1 MPRSNRNASR
11 KRARVNHAGGRQAFD
26 SAPVGLALVGPEG
39 RFLQVNPRLCR
50 LLGYDEKQLLAST
63 LGAVTDPHDLK
74 TLAVRSL
81 SLLAGEVDEFRL
93 EQRFRR
99 ADGHPAWG
107 QIHATLATSNGERSF
122 ACVITIDEGSEH
134 GFSGLSRALSFAVIR
149 ALTEAST
156 ADEVPRKI
164 LQNLCGT
171 GTWARGEIWIVDVRL
186 KVLRL
191 LDTWPPPASEP
202 IGRETTTGTTCLPGI
217 GLPGHVW
224 TAGKP
229 VWVADLAGK
238 PAFSRPATA
247 TQCGRGAAI
256 AFPILNG
263 RTVTGVVALFSLDTR
278 QQDGGLLGVVADIGR
293 QIGQVIERKRAE
305 EALQKSVED
314 IHAVLDNVADGVM
327 TTDEGGFIESLNR
340 AAQRL
345 FGYPTNEV
353 LGREA
358 KLLMA
363 EPFQGEFASFLTS
376 HMRPGRDPASTSGSR
391 EMWGRRKDGSTFPI
405 EFRATE
411 MFLSGERRF
420 VGILRDISDELLQR
434 ETLEHRALHDVLTGL
449 PNRTLLND
457 RLRQAILTAQRER
470 KSVTLL
476 VMDINGFKEVNDTF
490 GHDVG
495 DQLLQQVALRLEGLL
510 RRSDTMA
517 RLGGDEFA
525 VLPAVET
532 GSEGGAVTAKKILA
546 ALEQPFAIVDRSI
559 HASASIGIAV
569 YPDHGQDAL
578 TLLRHADVAMYIAK
592 RARRGYA
599 VYAPRQD
606 DHDACPS

>member
-1 MPRSNRNASR
+1 M
-11 KRARVNHAGGRQAFD
+11 
-26 SAPVGLALVGPEG
+26 
-39 RFLQVNPRLCR
+39 
-50 LLGYDEKQLLAST
+50 
-63 LGAVTDPHDLK
+63 
-74 TLAVRSL
+74 
-81 SLLAGEVDEFRL
+81 
-93 EQRFRR
+93 
-99 ADGHPAWG
+99 
-107 QIHATLATSNGERSF
+107 
-122 ACVITIDEGSEH
+122 
-134 GFSGLSRALSFAVIR
+134 
-149 ALTEAST
+149 
-156 ADEVPRKI
+156 
-164 LQNLCGT
+164 
-171 GTWARGEIWIVDVRL
+171 
-186 KVLRL
+186 
-191 LDTWPPPASEP
+191 
-202 IGRETTTGTTCLPGI
+202 PGI
-217 GLPGHVW
+217 GLPGFVW

-238 PAFSRPATA
+238 PAFSRLATA

-278 QQDGGLLGVVADIGR
+278 QPDGGLLRVVADIGR

-327 TTDEGGFIESLNR
+327 MTDEGGFIESFNR

-358 KLLMA
+358 KLL
-363 EPFQGEFASFLTS
+363 
-376 HMRPGRDPASTSGSR
+376 MRPGRDPASTSGSR

-411 MFLSGERRF
+411 MLLSGERRF
-420 VGILRDISDELLQR
+420 VGILRDISDELIQR
-434 ETLEHRALHDVLTGL
+434 ETLEYRALHDVLTGL

-470 KSVTLL
+470 ESVTLL
-476 VMDINGFKEVNDTF
+476 VMDMNGFKEVNDTL

-495 DQLLQQVALRLEGLL
+495 DLLLQQVARRLESLL
-510 RRSDTMA
+510 RGSDTMA

-525 VLPAVET
+525 ILLGGEA
-532 GSEGGAVTAKKILA
+532 GSEGGAMTAKKILA
-546 ALEQPFAIVDRSI
+546 ALERPFAIVDRSI
-559 HASASIGIAV
+559 HASASIGIALC
-569 YPDHGQDAL
+569 PDHGQNAL

-606 DHDACPS
+606 DHDAARLVLTAELRHAIGHDELVLHFQPKH